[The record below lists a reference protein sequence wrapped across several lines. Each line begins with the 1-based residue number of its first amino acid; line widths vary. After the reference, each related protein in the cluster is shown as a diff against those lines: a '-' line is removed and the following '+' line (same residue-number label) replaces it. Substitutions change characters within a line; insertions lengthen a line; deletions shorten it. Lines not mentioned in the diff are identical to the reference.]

1 MTASFETWSKFQ
13 ERIGCPDALIT
24 RAGYD
29 KFVACIPKIT
39 EVFPNYKETVT
50 EEAFQEALSSKDIWA
65 HNAQAVLNSGLTEAD
80 MLRLNRI
87 FQENW

>member
-1 MTASFETWSKFQ
+1 MLVSFETWSAFQ
-13 ERIGCPDALIT
+13 VRIGCPDALIT
-24 RAGYD
+24 REGYE
-29 KFVACIPKIT
+29 KFVAVVPKIT
-39 EVFPNYKETVT
+39 EVFPGYGETVT
-50 EEAFQEALSSKDIWA
+50 EEAFQSAIDSKDIWA